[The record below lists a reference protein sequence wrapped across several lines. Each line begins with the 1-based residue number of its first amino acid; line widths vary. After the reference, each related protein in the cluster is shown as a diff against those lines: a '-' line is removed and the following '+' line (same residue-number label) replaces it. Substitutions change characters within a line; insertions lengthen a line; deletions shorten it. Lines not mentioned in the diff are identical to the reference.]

1 MTSLSPKNRQLP
13 RIPKSF
19 ELGPHT
25 YEVHI
30 VSEKEMREA
39 CRRHGDPLE
48 PDEIPPRGLTAYEAR
63 QIYVQ
68 RVSREHSK
76 VSQWHTFW
84 HEYFHALLDVSGR
97 PRMAQ
102 DEVLVDSLGALQT
115 QAIKSMKF

>member
-1 MTSLSPKNRQLP
+1 LTSLSPKNRQLP

-25 YEVHI
+25 YTVHI
-30 VSEKEMREA
+30 VSDKEMREA

-48 PDEIPPRGLTAYEAR
+48 DDELAPRGLTAWEAR
-63 QIYVQ
+63 KIYVQ

-84 HEYFHALLDVSGR
+84 HEYFHVLIDATGR
-97 PRMAQ
+97 ERMAR
-102 DEVLVDSLGALQT
+102 DEVLVDSLGVLQT
-115 QAIKSMKF
+115 QAMKTMKF